1 MAAHK
6 KDKTQSQ
13 GSFFPSSSARL
24 GYTGKR
30 DSKIPFRN
38 LYNTTPRSL
47 PVNESR
53 DTSSCPHLSPSCMSL
68 PQLGGSLS
76 ARELAPIPALVS
88 LAELPR
94 LVSAVGPELALGEA
108 IWREGP
114 GLVAASLG
122 VDIPINTKP
131 GISKEAE
138 STAAITLS
146 KRIGGNTFATKD
158 VRPTAKDVSPDGKP
172 LKGIGV
178 AELFMRNRHLGKLQF
193 LHLNIAST
201 CPYRPYDLHVVQKSK
216 ANPEHYVFSPSSV
229 LHVQPNHSSDLTPLR
244 DWHRESI
251 LWSALQKIPFFRNF
265 LIRKTFTCWHR
276 NVRQLRLHKRC
287 ESLQRFLLIAIPQFR
302 EALLQLSRLIEEL
315 KRVHW
320 LPQDASQSY
329 TLMEFQ
335 STLCRKHQEARGL
348 LEQFLHYRTLILLM
362 VQEDSYRVFQKLQTQ
377 LEHFR
382 LGLGREPLYL
392 QVAQH
397 RALEQNLEQAECVLQ
412 RLGSLASLT
421 GHMIVHTMVTII
433 EREVTSF
440 VNDVMKSG
448 QPGRVSL
455 FQAQLVF
462 GTESQLTL
470 FPPVT
475 LFEETLSGALQSV
488 ANSALQVFD
497 SFSYTEDIKGFLAAS
512 NSTVCAP
519 RGPQEWSTS
528 RGLGDTENELKDISP
543 LKFPPKLDCG
553 AAPDPGLVLS
563 TLGPLRVRGQRLKA
577 QYYPLSRC
585 QLEWHLSLN
594 PEVQEAER
602 EQERMIK
609 KALSEVQ
616 QFCKEHSWLSD
627 IHHFISLWSPKCL
640 EGLRGCT
647 ASQYDERIQVIRGWT
662 DKVKTVPQKF
672 TTTNKIMTVE
682 CIDVQKIE
690 PVLCSIHGD
699 ILSLLTSEVEQ
710 RSETWML
717 ELKRAV
723 GTLRVANADFS
734 AFAQYVSMVKCYQ
747 KMFYD
752 LQQQLDYV
760 HSLQETIRTN
770 YRQLSKAEE
779 SMDEQMLDLWDS
791 FVPLLQVATET
802 VSTRLP
808 SMVETLNSIY
818 TSLSEELQGLVSTA
832 TTGQYLQP
840 SQCAAVVL
848 EELKGIAQQFQTV
861 AGKLYDL
868 NRTSQSLTG
877 SPLDLSFIPSTE
889 RKLEAR
895 KGVWELLSQA
905 TMQINEWKRILFSKF
920 VVAHAQEKVNDWLNQ
935 ASLLVQTLP
944 AQDNVFKET
953 MQLIENFSQQLPL
966 LLKLS
971 SPTLKHKHWRHI
983 FKGLGLMYETEW
995 HLTVADLLPKSL
1007 LEYQNSITKVWQDA
1021 KAEADMEQAFRKLQR
1036 RWNVEQFRLANFIVK
1051 VWQEDPPPDRSKRP
1065 PSGRLHDVTRKQ
1077 HYQDSGT
1084 FTIIGFEN
1092 LLALAEDSVMTLSNM
1107 MLSPHISEFRQE
1119 VENWVHL
1126 LQELEELLGFWQR
1139 YQQEWVFLS
1148 KIFYET
1154 EVSIQKPELFCR
1166 FRTVD
1171 SNYRD
1176 MMQATSCSPRV
1187 LNIVRHGKKTGT
1199 PGQFQG
1205 QCLRSVFM
1213 EELSTMEKISNQLLF
1228 LLDSPRCEFP
1238 RLNFLSDGDVIKL
1251 LSLHPNHSALLP
1263 LVRKCFPSVKELVL
1277 KTLDQ
1282 QHHTMTS
1289 MDLSDLQMSVI
1300 GVNGNL
1306 GEKLPFSSPLPSNY
1320 NLLAWLSDLE
1330 QRMREAVFRLLWDC
1344 IVARMTPAPV
1354 TQTETWNQY
1363 KRSSDSDEFNDPS
1376 WDLTSQFPLQCLLVA
1391 EEVLWCKEIQSSFL
1405 NQTVVKRTRLKAR
1418 YATKLKGLI
1427 QIIQEHSLRYGES
1440 LDSQRVMS
1448 AFKALV
1454 LVAMKH
1460 CDLMSRFLEQKTE
1473 VESSFE
1479 WQKLLKYSLNS
1490 DPKRDQ
1496 EDSDLL
1502 DSGLHAKLCYVD
1514 VLGSHIPYG
1523 YEYVGPDDWMIV
1535 NTPSSDR
1542 AVLGILLSLTSY
1554 RSSLVI
1560 GPSMSGKSKTVVH
1573 LGKVLGQQVVTL
1585 QYTREMSPSIVLQ
1598 MLSGAIQTGA
1608 WLVLEC
1614 VNVMTQGDL
1623 SLLGQ
1628 YFSDIQR
1635 ALTALQKN
1643 QQHIAEFQE
1652 QIQPHNETL
1661 QSSSSLLQ
1669 NGIKEDFLTPPSGY
1683 ILGCSQNPSEINNF
1697 TPVRIS
1703 QTKPYEPQSFGLI
1716 SFAGRTCLAK
1726 HGYGCVLIMSGSTSE
1741 IPENLRVATRPIS
1754 LIQPDYLIIAEV
1766 SLAALGFSE
1775 AQSLAHRLVC
1785 LLTLAQKSLCLPQF
1799 INNCTSW
1806 LVVLKNII
1814 TTAGIHLHEH
1824 HLKGSKNIKKSST
1837 KVIDHICEPNEQK
1850 DQTDLMWQPEE
1861 QKKVSKS
1868 LCSSNFRRS
1877 SISTLLLEAQDEEQ
1891 AILKAISLVV
1901 VTAILDPEKVSHFQ
1915 SLLEDIFSAS
1925 PLQGTET
1932 DEIAILSSAV
1942 TQELQE
1948 IGLHSDQWTIKN
1960 VLSLY
1965 EALKLSRAVILVGP
1979 AGSGKTACYRTLVGA
1994 LRKLA
1999 VKTEEEDYNEECMQ
2013 SPESVTLKSK
2023 WSSVDTMF
2031 IFPNS
2036 VSEEEFSGI
2045 CNHDEQHG
2053 GWWRAFTKIL
2063 KDSERR
2069 DFSTRERQKSQT
2081 HKGKWVV
2088 LDGEPLA
2095 EGWMDQLSTLFDLE
2109 DPYLCFSSGQKV
2121 RPSPEQVKLLMEVTE
2136 LASASPSTVTRC
2148 GIVYH
2153 SGKEVWKAIWKAEL
2167 ETLYREFSL
2176 DQTTLRL
2183 WNRLAEDLFSSTLS
2197 FLKHKALSPVLL
2209 EGSILSADKTT
2220 AHGVQEVMSFTRILH
2235 SFLEQYL
2242 IGKGKALLAGP
2253 RNINKTAESPSTTKL
2268 EDPGNLLSQKHLQ
2281 AKNIFVVSYVWGFG
2295 GHLHPKYWLRFDAF
2309 ARKSLYES
2317 WYSIEIP
2324 QEGTVYDYLINQN
2337 EGTLEMMNTG
2347 LLNSRI
2353 KTPPLSYSIPPQF
2366 EKYAYLLDVLLDS
2379 RQPALL
2385 VGETGAGK
2393 TTLSQSLLN
2402 YERPHVRLPITPCL
2416 RAADV
2421 RNVLE
2426 NMWSP
2431 RAKLS
2436 AAGLSP
2442 AGSKQSC
2449 LFIDDL
2455 HHTTCDV
2462 GSKISS
2468 VLETLRQCMSK
2479 GGVLTSDGYHFK
2491 LLNSGAVSYLATCVS
2506 PECCS
2511 SMTICISPRFFRL
2524 FSVLTLPSLVTEHLL
2539 SIHSP
2544 RVLHWLKDLHIT
2556 AVSQYTELAS
2566 CIIGATVDLYSAV
2579 KENFPPHQQQ
2589 PYLLFSYHDLQ
2600 KVFQGMFLW
2609 TPRTTARQYP
2619 QGKTSS
2625 LGTDSAL
2632 GFANISS
2639 THGSLAAVLNI
2650 TRLWIHECFRTFG
2663 DRLSSENEKRVL
2675 ASLLNKV
2682 SQKYFCPK
2690 ESDSQKTKGENESC
2704 AMPSE
2709 NDQNSEKS
2717 EIILPLPDKDD
2728 QSEDIIS
2735 SDSETCQVQSEGTV
2749 GDLTSVELPA
2759 SSLKTETEE
2768 FVYSS
2773 EEESS
2778 ASTITPIE
2786 PLESNLEICSDEDV
2800 KKIPAETCDKDNI
2813 NTSSRDDERKSLYL
2827 KESFAKSL
2835 MTTTKSTFSD
2845 SVQSLILQP
2854 SPPKQGK
2861 HPRTADKNIK
2871 RRDNLGIYFKLSIVN
2886 EVPNQKITSFLLPIQ
2901 LLQGVDAKDIIFST
2915 NFCESLQSPTQQY
2928 SLKRSSVYQEKD
2940 MDLLIQQLSS
2950 LLQWQCREEMIDK
2963 GFVSGPESKLAIFR
2977 ERVQQLT
2984 HILRV
2989 LLLPRGHA
2997 ALFGMG
3003 KGTGRKTLVR
3013 FAVSFSGY
3021 RLYDVN
3027 PNNETEVSEIL
3038 KEASD
3043 HAGVFGGRVV
3053 ILVHEEVSQSVLDKL
3068 LAVMAEGT
3076 FPGLYN
3082 KDELSA
3088 AVQKITAL
3096 TKNTKNRLGEE
3107 QVLERYYKHVQKN
3120 LHVFI
3125 MLSPKCQKHAEPL
3138 KEKMLSEIFLS
3149 RLLKLCSCVEM
3160 FQPLSAETL
3169 SEVAASR
3176 LQDVILPPEEEGK
3189 GEEACSLEVLT
3200 KSMATIHQSV
3210 LRYVTHQVPGL
3221 HLFSL
3226 QVFLEF
3232 TEHFRDIFTHLWQQ
3246 ARAQANRVATILRRL
3261 KILTNTAKQSSQEV
3275 LFVRNELKV
3284 AQELQ
3289 QQLQREV
3296 DAQRIL
3302 CEQTRQRCLQE
3313 ENILSDLSE
3322 QLQQAQ
3328 HESQEAFQQ
3337 VSSLY
3342 QAALDAL
3349 HSLTVA
3355 DIEEIRCYRVP
3366 PDGVVM
3372 VMNAVCLMFGRPRN
3386 WESSKQLIG
3395 QTSFFQDLE
3404 FYDKSGITDS
3414 LFTALGRIVVQPEFQ
3429 PAVVREASRACE
3441 SLCLWLHSIYQY
3453 ASVQRHLAPQHNRVH
3468 QVEEHM
3474 VKSRIRLGQERVQE
3488 EAARECLEELEK
3500 QYQGASQ
3507 HVGEL
3512 TLQLRHADA
3521 REREAHSA
3529 AQLMHSHITNW
3540 TAAAK
3545 KATEDNHNAVGDALV
3560 LAAAASYL
3568 GPFNPD
3574 VRLEML
3580 EKWQELCHTGEM
3592 QLNPRDQRHEVLPTT
3607 VPPVPRNIVLIP
3619 VSKELPLSKA
3629 LGGCVSASE
3638 TFSHRPVLQLV
3649 IRRSRCPFVQRW
3661 PLLVGSAQ
3669 QAKSCAEAI
3678 LEEHLSHLDLE
3689 SSSQPDTWMVL
3700 CADDPTLV
3708 EKIQKGA
3715 ERGLVVLVTDVERV
3729 VLSPKLLDFLQRKPE
3744 KWASGLR
3751 TDSMAAHHHFTLFLS
3766 THLPVRALAQELDSN
3781 ILKVVN
3787 VIDISLS
3794 QSELEELLLKELVLS
3809 ECPEVWGQRRTVQM
3823 EKLQI
3828 VNRMQEVEDSLVE
3841 YILQSLTPLLE
3852 DPCFLSHVSEC
3863 QKTMSVLHQ
3872 DLKEVSVELQHH
3884 CVLLKDFDGVVK
3896 LGSALYQALQ
3906 EVSRLS
3912 PLYFFPLQPFLQLFK
3927 VALGHN
3933 GRTEGANGG
3942 EFTSATMAE
3951 ITHRIVSDVLSHYRP
3966 CLFQSHARF
3975 FQLLVSVALIRH
3987 NDECTSL
3994 EQQIFLK
4001 GLKDVVSSLDLHSTS
4016 THLVKWV
4023 DEHTMREICYLENL
4037 TAFKGLSSSLLHLS
4051 EQWQEYFKF
4060 PSSTVIGPV
4069 PCSSY
4074 AQLSTL
4080 QKAVLW
4086 KTLHP
4091 EWLFAVAEDLAYTQL
4106 GQTLASV
4113 DYATTEISSQLL
4125 NLPAIPVIFLLPQK
4139 GDLGPST
4146 HPLYWIEQ
4154 AVKTQANQVRIH
4166 VISFGSHCQ
4175 RESTLHTLD
4184 TCTRGGHW
4192 LVFNNCHL
4200 LDQWDS
4206 ELVSQ
4211 LSKLFSQTARGKPVD
4226 PWKED
4231 ADDAAPAAPLA
4242 CGERPIHPQ
4251 FRLWFITRSDAPQSI
4266 PAAVK
4271 ACALRLACDS
4281 PWELKET
4288 LCSSLRQAAAGPCP
4302 PADLQI
4308 RCAVLH
4314 SVLLQRQNYRQIA
4327 QGHLHCWTQ
4336 EDLLAVLNAW
4346 EKIERLCED
4355 PVQALEFIAGSLVY
4369 GGHAVDSE
4377 DLDVLQEVARSCLW
4391 GRGLHAPEIIG
4402 ISGCYGASPRL
4413 AMLQDLEQRV
4423 QQLAS
4428 SSVILGLSAGLVR
4441 ELITD
4446 RSQILNSLLESQMSK
4461 LYVSDQPAAPDISQ
4475 ARERLQALRESMDR
4489 NEESRGARVHR
4500 PLQQF
4505 VQKEWD
4511 SIISVVSS
4519 MLSELSQSSGCNKTL
4534 SSWDSSQTLFLLH
4547 QLESQAK
4554 LLGAYLWEETPPAVY
4569 HLSAFQNP
4577 KGFLV
4582 AVLQEQARAEQR
4594 DISNFSLQYQV
4605 LKTSA
4610 IPSSPPHSGIY
4621 ITGLELHGALWDTR
4635 LGAVQE
4641 TLSIQPCQLPVVWVR
4656 ATADITTATSSPS
4669 SFPLYLCPVYK
4680 DLIPGHL
4687 MDRDKITYIP
4697 LVAKLP
4703 PTLCKIRR
4711 VRIIIRQLTTDL

>member
-1 MAAHK
+1 
-6 KDKTQSQ
+6 
-13 GSFFPSSSARL
+13 
-24 GYTGKR
+24 
-30 DSKIPFRN
+30 
-38 LYNTTPRSL
+38 
-47 PVNESR
+47 
-53 DTSSCPHLSPSCMSL
+53 
-68 PQLGGSLS
+68 
-76 ARELAPIPALVS
+76 
-88 LAELPR
+88 
-94 LVSAVGPELALGEA
+94 
-108 IWREGP
+108 
-114 GLVAASLG
+114 
-122 VDIPINTKP
+122 
-131 GISKEAE
+131 
-138 STAAITLS
+138 
-146 KRIGGNTFATKD
+146 
-158 VRPTAKDVSPDGKP
+158 
-172 LKGIGV
+172 
-178 AELFMRNRHLGKLQF
+178 
-193 LHLNIAST
+193 
-201 CPYRPYDLHVVQKSK
+201 
-216 ANPEHYVFSPSSV
+216 
-229 LHVQPNHSSDLTPLR
+229 
-244 DWHRESI
+244 
-251 LWSALQKIPFFRNF
+251 
-265 LIRKTFTCWHR
+265 
-276 NVRQLRLHKRC
+276 
-287 ESLQRFLLIAIPQFR
+287 
-302 EALLQLSRLIEEL
+302 
-315 KRVHW
+315 
-320 LPQDASQSY
+320 
-329 TLMEFQ
+329 
-335 STLCRKHQEARGL
+335 
-348 LEQFLHYRTLILLM
+348 
-362 VQEDSYRVFQKLQTQ
+362 
-377 LEHFR
+377 
-382 LGLGREPLYL
+382 
-392 QVAQH
+392 
-397 RALEQNLEQAECVLQ
+397 
-412 RLGSLASLT
+412 
-421 GHMIVHTMVTII
+421 
-433 EREVTSF
+433 
-440 VNDVMKSG
+440 
-448 QPGRVSL
+448 
-455 FQAQLVF
+455 
-462 GTESQLTL
+462 
-470 FPPVT
+470 
-475 LFEETLSGALQSV
+475 
-488 ANSALQVFD
+488 
-497 SFSYTEDIKGFLAAS
+497 
-512 NSTVCAP
+512 
-519 RGPQEWSTS
+519 
-528 RGLGDTENELKDISP
+528 
-543 LKFPPKLDCG
+543 
-553 AAPDPGLVLS
+553 
-563 TLGPLRVRGQRLKA
+563 
-577 QYYPLSRC
+577 
-585 QLEWHLSLN
+585 
-594 PEVQEAER
+594 
-602 EQERMIK
+602 
-609 KALSEVQ
+609 
-616 QFCKEHSWLSD
+616 
-627 IHHFISLWSPKCL
+627 
-640 EGLRGCT
+640 
-647 ASQYDERIQVIRGWT
+647 
-662 DKVKTVPQKF
+662 
-672 TTTNKIMTVE
+672 
-682 CIDVQKIE
+682 
-690 PVLCSIHGD
+690 
-699 ILSLLTSEVEQ
+699 
-710 RSETWML
+710 
-717 ELKRAV
+717 
-723 GTLRVANADFS
+723 
-734 AFAQYVSMVKCYQ
+734 
-747 KMFYD
+747 
-752 LQQQLDYV
+752 
-760 HSLQETIRTN
+760 
-770 YRQLSKAEE
+770 
-779 SMDEQMLDLWDS
+779 MLDLWDS

-1036 RWNVEQFRLANFIVK
+1036 RWNVEHFRLANFIVK
-1051 VWQEDPPPDRSKRP
+1051 VCTWTGIWCSKINYLFDWLILGICSP
-1065 PSGRLHDVTRKQ
+1065 FLCDC
-1077 HYQDSGT
+1077 
-1084 FTIIGFEN
+1084 FEN

-1490 DPKRDQ
+1490 DPKH
-1496 EDSDLL
+1496 
-1502 DSGLHAKLCYVD
+1502 SGLHAKLCYVD

-1643 QQHIAEFQE
+1643 QQ
-1652 QIQPHNETL
+1652 L
-1661 QSSSSLLQ
+1661 
-1669 NGIKEDFLTPPSGY
+1669 
-1683 ILGCSQNPSEINNF
+1683 
-1697 TPVRIS
+1697 RIS

-1824 HLKGSKNIKKSST
+1824 HLK
-1837 KVIDHICEPNEQK
+1837 
-1850 DQTDLMWQPEE
+1850 
-1861 QKKVSKS
+1861 
-1868 LCSSNFRRS
+1868 
-1877 SISTLLLEAQDEEQ
+1877 TLLLEAQDEEQ

-1994 LRKLA
+1994 LK
-1999 VKTEEEDYNEECMQ
+1999 
-2013 SPESVTLKSK
+2013 SVTLKSK
-2023 WSSVDTMF
+2023 WSSVDTMV

-2242 IGKGKALLAGP
+2242 IGKE
-2253 RNINKTAESPSTTKL
+2253 AESPSTTKL

-2347 LLNSRI
+2347 LLNSR
-2353 KTPPLSYSIPPQF
+2353 F

-2619 QGKTSS
+2619 Q
-2625 LGTDSAL
+2625 
-2632 GFANISS
+2632 ISS

-2709 NDQNSEKS
+2709 NNQNSEKS

-2735 SDSETCQVQSEGTV
+2735 SDSETCQ
-2749 GDLTSVELPA
+2749 
-2759 SSLKTETEE
+2759 
-2768 FVYSS
+2768 
-2773 EEESS
+2773 
-2778 ASTITPIE
+2778 
-2786 PLESNLEICSDEDV
+2786 
-2800 KKIPAETCDKDNI
+2800 
-2813 NTSSRDDERKSLYL
+2813 
-2827 KESFAKSL
+2827 
-2835 MTTTKSTFSD
+2835 
-2845 SVQSLILQP
+2845 
-2854 SPPKQGK
+2854 
-2861 HPRTADKNIK
+2861 
-2871 RRDNLGIYFKLSIVN
+2871 
-2886 EVPNQKITSFLLPIQ
+2886 
-2901 LLQGVDAKDIIFST
+2901 DIIFST

-3337 VSSLY
+3337 
-3342 QAALDAL
+3342 AALDAL

-3678 LEEHLSHLDLE
+3678 LEEHLSHLDLGNAHTVYSFMLRKLSQTQSMAHPWTLYNSLRMCLALGVMILVIAKATFKECFRILLFAEDENLYLPE

-4211 LSKLFSQTARGKPVD
+4211 LSKLFSQTARGRRNSISVSICR
-4226 PWKED
+4226 
-4231 ADDAAPAAPLA
+4231 PAS

-4266 PAAVK
+4266 PGVQEQHVTDLNCIK
-4271 ACALRLACDS
+4271 TTVQCGQV
-4281 PWELKET
+4281 EKV
-4288 LCSSLRQAAAGPCP
+4288 SLRQAAAGPCP

-4355 PVQALEFIAGSLVY
+4355 PVQALEFIAGRNVYQRLRKLNLVCQ
-4369 GGHAVDSE
+4369 VDKYS
-4377 DLDVLQEVARSCLW
+4377 
-4391 GRGLHAPEIIG
+4391 
-4402 ISGCYGASPRL
+4402 
-4413 AMLQDLEQRV
+4413 
-4423 QQLAS
+4423 
-4428 SSVILGLSAGLVR
+4428 
-4441 ELITD
+4441 
-4446 RSQILNSLLESQMSK
+4446 
-4461 LYVSDQPAAPDISQ
+4461 
-4475 ARERLQALRESMDR
+4475 
-4489 NEESRGARVHR
+4489 
-4500 PLQQF
+4500 F
-4505 VQKEWD
+4505 
-4511 SIISVVSS
+4511 
-4519 MLSELSQSSGCNKTL
+4519 
-4534 SSWDSSQTLFLLH
+4534 
-4547 QLESQAK
+4547 
-4554 LLGAYLWEETPPAVY
+4554 
-4569 HLSAFQNP
+4569 
-4577 KGFLV
+4577 
-4582 AVLQEQARAEQR
+4582 
-4594 DISNFSLQYQV
+4594 
-4605 LKTSA
+4605 
-4610 IPSSPPHSGIY
+4610 
-4621 ITGLELHGALWDTR
+4621 TR
-4635 LGAVQE
+4635 L
-4641 TLSIQPCQLPVVWVR
+4641 W
-4656 ATADITTATSSPS
+4656 
-4669 SFPLYLCPVYK
+4669 
-4680 DLIPGHL
+4680 
-4687 MDRDKITYIP
+4687 
-4697 LVAKLP
+4697 
-4703 PTLCKIRR
+4703 
-4711 VRIIIRQLTTDL
+4711 

>member
-1 MAAHK
+1 
-6 KDKTQSQ
+6 
-13 GSFFPSSSARL
+13 
-24 GYTGKR
+24 
-30 DSKIPFRN
+30 
-38 LYNTTPRSL
+38 
-47 PVNESR
+47 
-53 DTSSCPHLSPSCMSL
+53 MSL
-68 PQLGGSLS
+68 PQLGRSLS

-146 KRIGGNTFATKD
+146 ERIGGNTFATKD
-158 VRPTAKDVSPDGKP
+158 VRPTVKDVSPDGKP

-201 CPYRPYDLHVVQKSK
+201 CPYR
-216 ANPEHYVFSPSSV
+216 
-229 LHVQPNHSSDLTPLR
+229 
-244 DWHRESI
+244 
-251 LWSALQKIPFFRNF
+251 
-265 LIRKTFTCWHR
+265 
-276 NVRQLRLHKRC
+276 
-287 ESLQRFLLIAIPQFR
+287 
-302 EALLQLSRLIEEL
+302 LIEEL

-348 LEQFLHYRTLILLM
+348 LKKFLHYRTLILLM
-362 VQEDSYRVFQKLQTQ
+362 VQEDSYRVFQELQTQ

-382 LGLGREPLYL
+382 IGLGREPLYL

-421 GHMIVHTMVTII
+421 DHMIVHSMVTII

-440 VNDVMKSG
+440 VNDVMKVKTQDG

-462 GTESQLTL
+462 GTESQLAL

-488 ANSALQVFD
+488 ANSALQVR
-497 SFSYTEDIKGFLAAS
+497 KLRAAQVLAGHEWQVQ
-512 NSTVCAP
+512 NS
-519 RGPQEWSTS
+519 
-528 RGLGDTENELKDISP
+528 LGDTENELKDISP
-543 LKFPPKLDCG
+543 PKFPPKLDCG

-563 TLGPLRVRGQRLKA
+563 TLGPLRVRGQRLKG

-585 QLEWHLSLN
+585 HLEWHLSLN
-594 PEVQEAER
+594 PQVQEAER

-609 KALSEVQ
+609 KALREVQ
-616 QFCKEHSWLSD
+616 QFCKDHSWLSD
-627 IHHFISLWSPKCL
+627 IHHFTSLWSPKCL
-640 EGLRGCT
+640 EGLRGWT

-682 CIDVQKIE
+682 CKDVQKIE

-710 RSETWML
+710 RSETWMT

-779 SMDEQMLDLWDS
+779 SMDEQDTTDSNNYLHDIILKLFIFQMLDLWDS

-808 SMVETLNSIY
+808 SMVETLNGIY

-832 TTGQYLQP
+832 TSGQYLQP

-905 TMQINEWKRILFSKF
+905 KMQINEWKRILFSKF
-920 VVAHAQEKVNDWLNQ
+920 LVAHAQEKVNDWLHQ

-944 AQDNVFKET
+944 ANDNVFRET

-983 FKGLGLMYETEW
+983 FKGLGLMYEPEW
-995 HLTVADLLPKSL
+995 HLTVADLLSKSL

-1021 KAEADMEQAFRKLQR
+1021 KAEVDMEQAFRKLQR
-1036 RWNVEQFRLANFIVK
+1036 RWDVEHFRLANFIVK

-1084 FTIIGFEN
+1084 FTIIEKLSSCFAFHLFDWLILGICSPFLCDCLEN

-1107 MLSPHISEFRQE
+1107 LLSPHISEFRQE

-1171 SNYRD
+1171 TNYRD

-1187 LNIVRHGKKTGT
+1187 LNIVRHGKNTGT

-1205 QCLRSVFM
+1205 QCLRSIFM
-1213 EELSTMEKISNQLLF
+1213 EGLSTMEKISNQLLF
-1228 LLDSPRCEFP
+1228 LLDSPRREFP

-1251 LSLHPNHSALLP
+1251 LSLHPSPSALLP

-1330 QRMREAVFRLLWDC
+1330 QRMREAVFHLLWDC

-1354 TQTETWNQY
+1354 KQTETWNQY

-1376 WDLTSQFPLQCLLVA
+1376 WDLTYQFPLQCLLVA

-1418 YATKLKGLI
+1418 YATKLKALI
-1427 QIIQEHSLRYGES
+1427 QIIQKHSLRYGES

-1454 LVAMKH
+1454 LLAMKH

-1496 EDSDLL
+1496 EDSDLV
-1502 DSGLHAKLCYVD
+1502 DSGLHAKLCYID

-1573 LGKVLGQQVVTL
+1573 LGKVLGQQVVAL
-1585 QYTREMSPSIVLQ
+1585 QYTREMSPSIVLR

-1635 ALTALQKN
+1635 
-1643 QQHIAEFQE
+1643 
-1652 QIQPHNETL
+1652 
-1661 QSSSSLLQ
+1661 
-1669 NGIKEDFLTPPSGY
+1669 Y
-1683 ILGCSQNPSEINNF
+1683 IWGCNQNPSEINNV

-1785 LLTLAQKSLCLPQF
+1785 LLTLAQKSLCLPRF

-1824 HLKGSKNIKKSST
+1824 HLK
-1837 KVIDHICEPNEQK
+1837 E
-1850 DQTDLMWQPEE
+1850 
-1861 QKKVSKS
+1861 
-1868 LCSSNFRRS
+1868 
-1877 SISTLLLEAQDEEQ
+1877 STLLLEAQDEEQ
-1891 AILKAISLVV
+1891 AILKAVSLVV

-1915 SLLEDIFSAS
+1915 SLLEDTFSAS

-1965 EALKLSRAVILVGP
+1965 GALKLSRAVILVGP

-1999 VKTEEEDYNEECMQ
+1999 VKTEEEDYNEECIQ

-2023 WSSVDTMF
+2023 WSSVDTMV

-2036 VSEEEFSGI
+2036 VSEEEFSEI

-2053 GWWRAFTKIL
+2053 SWWRAFTKIL

-2121 RPSPEQVKLLMEVTE
+2121 RPSREQVKLLMEVTE
-2136 LASASPSTVTRC
+2136 LASASPSNVTRC

-2176 DQTTLRL
+2176 DQATLRL
-2183 WNRLAEDLFSSTLS
+2183 WSRLAEDLFSSTLS

-2253 RNINKTAESPSTTKL
+2253 RNMNKTAESPSTAKL

-2317 WYSIEIP
+2317 RYSIEIP
-2324 QEGTVYDYLINQN
+2324 QEGTVYDYLINQS

-2402 YERPHVRLPITPCL
+2402 YERPHMRLPITPCL

-2436 AAGLSP
+2436 AAGLCP

-2462 GSKISS
+2462 GSKMSS

-2491 LLNSGAVSYLATCVS
+2491 LFNSGAVSYLATCVS

-2524 FSVLTLPSLVTEHLL
+2524 FSVLALPNLVTEHLL

-2682 SQKYFCPK
+2682 SQKYFCHK
-2690 ESDSQKTKGENESC
+2690 ESGSQKTKGENESC

-2709 NDQNSEKS
+2709 NYQNSEKP

-2735 SDSETCQVQSEGTV
+2735 SDSETCQVH
-2749 GDLTSVELPA
+2749 
-2759 SSLKTETEE
+2759 
-2768 FVYSS
+2768 
-2773 EEESS
+2773 
-2778 ASTITPIE
+2778 
-2786 PLESNLEICSDEDV
+2786 
-2800 KKIPAETCDKDNI
+2800 
-2813 NTSSRDDERKSLYL
+2813 SRDDERKSLYL

-2845 SVQSLILQP
+2845 
-2854 SPPKQGK
+2854 
-2861 HPRTADKNIK
+2861 TDKNIK
-2871 RRDNLGIYFKLSIVN
+2871 RRDNLGIYFKPSIVN

-2977 ERVQQLT
+2977 KRVQQLT

-3021 RLYDVN
+3021 RLYEVN

-3068 LAVMAEGT
+3068 LAVMVEGT

-3088 AVQKITAL
+3088 AVQKITTL

-3138 KEKMLSEIFLS
+3138 KEKMLSEMFLS
-3149 RLLKLCSCVEM
+3149 RLLKLCSCVEL
-3160 FQPLSAETL
+3160 FQPLSAEIL

-3210 LRYVTHQVPGL
+3210 LSYATHQVPGL

-3289 QQLQREV
+3289 QQLQHEV

-3302 CEQTRQRCLQE
+3302 CEQTKQRCLQE
-3313 ENILSDLSE
+3313 ENMLSDLSE

-3355 DIEEIRCYRVP
+3355 DVEEIRCYRVP

-3441 SLCLWLHSIYQY
+3441 SLCLWVHSIYQY

-3512 TLQLRHADA
+3512 TVQLRHAEA

-3545 KATEDNHNAVGDALV
+3545 ATTEDNHNAVGDALV

-3580 EKWQELCHTGEM
+3580 EKWQELCHTGGM

-3638 TFSHRPVLQLV
+3638 TFSHRSVLQLV
-3649 IRRSRCPFVQRW
+3649 IRRSRCPFVQWW

-3678 LEEHLSHLDLE
+3678 LEEHLSHLDLAKVWCILGNAHTVYSFMLRKLSKK

-3708 EKIQKGA
+3708 EKIQMGA
-3715 ERGLVVLVTDVERV
+3715 ERGLVVLVTDMERV
-3729 VLSPKLLDFLQRKPE
+3729 VLSPKFLDLLQRKPE

-3751 TDSMAAHHHFTLFLS
+3751 TDSMAAHHRFTLFLS
-3766 THLPVRALAQELDSN
+3766 THLPVRALAQELDPN

-3809 ECPEVWGQRRTVQM
+3809 ECPEVWGQRRTVHM

-3828 VNRMQEVEDSLVE
+3828 VNRMQEEEGSLVE
-3841 YILQSLTPLLE
+3841 YILQSRTPLLE

-3863 QKTMSVLHQ
+3863 QKTMSILHQ

-3912 PLYFFPLQPFLQLFK
+3912 PLYFFPLQPFLQVFK
-3927 VALGHN
+3927 MALGHN

-3942 EFTSATMAE
+3942 EFTSATIAE

-4051 EQWQEYFKF
+4051 EQWQEYFTF

-4091 EWLFAVAEDLAYTQL
+4091 EWLFAVAEDLAYSQL

-4113 DYATTEISSQLL
+4113 DYATSEISSQLL
-4125 NLPAIPVIFLLPQK
+4125 NLVAIPVIFLLPQK

-4175 RESTLHTLD
+4175 RESTLQTLD

-4211 LSKLFSQTARGKPVD
+4211 LSKLFSQTARGRRNSISVSICRPAYD
-4226 PWKED
+4226 T
-4231 ADDAAPAAPLA
+4231 APAAPLA

-4288 LCSSLRQAAAGPCP
+4288 LYSSLRQAAAGPSP

-4336 EDLLAVLNAW
+4336 EDLFAVLNAW

-4355 PVQALEFIAGSLVY
+4355 PVQALVFIAGSLVY

-4391 GRGLHAPEIIG
+4391 GRGPHAPEIIG
-4402 ISGCYGASPRL
+4402 ISGCYGVSPRL

-4428 SSVILGLSAGLVR
+4428 STDSVILGLSAGLVR

-4446 RSQILNSLLESQMSK
+4446 RSQILNSLLESQISR

-4475 ARERLQALRESMDR
+4475 ARERMQALRESMDR

-4500 PLQQF
+4500 PLQH
-4505 VQKEWD
+4505 
-4511 SIISVVSS
+4511 
-4519 MLSELSQSSGCNKTL
+4519 QSGGYNKTL

-4610 IPSSPPHSGIY
+4610 IPSSQPHSGIY
-4621 ITGLELHGALWDTR
+4621 ITGLELHSALWDTC

-4656 ATADITTATSSPS
+4656 ATAEITTATSSPS
-4669 SFPLYLCPVYK
+4669 SFPLYFCPVYK
-4680 DLIPGHL
+4680 DLIPGDLKH
-4687 MDRDKITYIP
+4687 RDIITYIP

-4711 VRIIIRQLTTDL
+4711 VRIIIGQLTADL

>member
-1 MAAHK
+1 
-6 KDKTQSQ
+6 
-13 GSFFPSSSARL
+13 
-24 GYTGKR
+24 
-30 DSKIPFRN
+30 
-38 LYNTTPRSL
+38 
-47 PVNESR
+47 
-53 DTSSCPHLSPSCMSL
+53 
-68 PQLGGSLS
+68 
-76 ARELAPIPALVS
+76 
-88 LAELPR
+88 
-94 LVSAVGPELALGEA
+94 
-108 IWREGP
+108 
-114 GLVAASLG
+114 
-122 VDIPINTKP
+122 
-131 GISKEAE
+131 
-138 STAAITLS
+138 
-146 KRIGGNTFATKD
+146 
-158 VRPTAKDVSPDGKP
+158 
-172 LKGIGV
+172 
-178 AELFMRNRHLGKLQF
+178 MRNRHLGKLQF

-1036 RWNVEQFRLANFIVK
+1036 RWNVEHFRLANFIVK

-1154 EVSIQKPELFCR
+1154 EVSIQKPEL
-1166 FRTVD
+1166 
-1171 SNYRD
+1171 
-1176 MMQATSCSPRV
+1176 
-1187 LNIVRHGKKTGT
+1187 
-1199 PGQFQG
+1199 
-1205 QCLRSVFM
+1205 
-1213 EELSTMEKISNQLLF
+1213 
-1228 LLDSPRCEFP
+1228 
-1238 RLNFLSDGDVIKL
+1238 
-1251 LSLHPNHSALLP
+1251 
-1263 LVRKCFPSVKELVL
+1263 
-1277 KTLDQ
+1277 
-1282 QHHTMTS
+1282 
-1289 MDLSDLQMSVI
+1289 
-1300 GVNGNL
+1300 
-1306 GEKLPFSSPLPSNY
+1306 
-1320 NLLAWLSDLE
+1320 
-1330 QRMREAVFRLLWDC
+1330 
-1344 IVARMTPAPV
+1344 
-1354 TQTETWNQY
+1354 
-1363 KRSSDSDEFNDPS
+1363 
-1376 WDLTSQFPLQCLLVA
+1376 
-1391 EEVLWCKEIQSSFL
+1391 
-1405 NQTVVKRTRLKAR
+1405 
-1418 YATKLKGLI
+1418 
-1427 QIIQEHSLRYGES
+1427 
-1440 LDSQRVMS
+1440 
-1448 AFKALV
+1448 
-1454 LVAMKH
+1454 
-1460 CDLMSRFLEQKTE
+1460 
-1473 VESSFE
+1473 
-1479 WQKLLKYSLNS
+1479 
-1490 DPKRDQ
+1490 
-1496 EDSDLL
+1496 
-1502 DSGLHAKLCYVD
+1502 
-1514 VLGSHIPYG
+1514 
-1523 YEYVGPDDWMIV
+1523 
-1535 NTPSSDR
+1535 
-1542 AVLGILLSLTSY
+1542 
-1554 RSSLVI
+1554 
-1560 GPSMSGKSKTVVH
+1560 
-1573 LGKVLGQQVVTL
+1573 
-1585 QYTREMSPSIVLQ
+1585 
-1598 MLSGAIQTGA
+1598 
-1608 WLVLEC
+1608 
-1614 VNVMTQGDL
+1614 
-1623 SLLGQ
+1623 
-1628 YFSDIQR
+1628 
-1635 ALTALQKN
+1635 
-1643 QQHIAEFQE
+1643 
-1652 QIQPHNETL
+1652 
-1661 QSSSSLLQ
+1661 
-1669 NGIKEDFLTPPSGY
+1669 
-1683 ILGCSQNPSEINNF
+1683 
-1697 TPVRIS
+1697 
-1703 QTKPYEPQSFGLI
+1703 
-1716 SFAGRTCLAK
+1716 
-1726 HGYGCVLIMSGSTSE
+1726 
-1741 IPENLRVATRPIS
+1741 
-1754 LIQPDYLIIAEV
+1754 
-1766 SLAALGFSE
+1766 
-1775 AQSLAHRLVC
+1775 
-1785 LLTLAQKSLCLPQF
+1785 
-1799 INNCTSW
+1799 
-1806 LVVLKNII
+1806 
-1814 TTAGIHLHEH
+1814 
-1824 HLKGSKNIKKSST
+1824 
-1837 KVIDHICEPNEQK
+1837 
-1850 DQTDLMWQPEE
+1850 
-1861 QKKVSKS
+1861 
-1868 LCSSNFRRS
+1868 
-1877 SISTLLLEAQDEEQ
+1877 
-1891 AILKAISLVV
+1891 
-1901 VTAILDPEKVSHFQ
+1901 
-1915 SLLEDIFSAS
+1915 
-1925 PLQGTET
+1925 GTET

-2023 WSSVDTMF
+2023 WSSVDTMV

-2709 NDQNSEKS
+2709 NNQNSEKS

-3328 HESQEAFQQ
+3328 HESQEAFQQPIPGPQ

-4355 PVQALEFIAGSLVY
+4355 PVQALEFIAGRNVYQRLRKLNLVCQ
-4369 GGHAVDSE
+4369 VDKYS
-4377 DLDVLQEVARSCLW
+4377 
-4391 GRGLHAPEIIG
+4391 
-4402 ISGCYGASPRL
+4402 
-4413 AMLQDLEQRV
+4413 
-4423 QQLAS
+4423 
-4428 SSVILGLSAGLVR
+4428 
-4441 ELITD
+4441 
-4446 RSQILNSLLESQMSK
+4446 
-4461 LYVSDQPAAPDISQ
+4461 
-4475 ARERLQALRESMDR
+4475 
-4489 NEESRGARVHR
+4489 
-4500 PLQQF
+4500 F
-4505 VQKEWD
+4505 
-4511 SIISVVSS
+4511 
-4519 MLSELSQSSGCNKTL
+4519 
-4534 SSWDSSQTLFLLH
+4534 
-4547 QLESQAK
+4547 
-4554 LLGAYLWEETPPAVY
+4554 
-4569 HLSAFQNP
+4569 
-4577 KGFLV
+4577 
-4582 AVLQEQARAEQR
+4582 
-4594 DISNFSLQYQV
+4594 
-4605 LKTSA
+4605 
-4610 IPSSPPHSGIY
+4610 
-4621 ITGLELHGALWDTR
+4621 TR
-4635 LGAVQE
+4635 L
-4641 TLSIQPCQLPVVWVR
+4641 W
-4656 ATADITTATSSPS
+4656 
-4669 SFPLYLCPVYK
+4669 
-4680 DLIPGHL
+4680 
-4687 MDRDKITYIP
+4687 
-4697 LVAKLP
+4697 
-4703 PTLCKIRR
+4703 
-4711 VRIIIRQLTTDL
+4711 